1 MFFDEW
7 WTLLRIVVGGTL
19 AYVFLIIFLRLSG
32 KRTLSKWNA
41 FDFIVTI
48 AFGSV
53 LATVITSKS
62 IALIEGLLA
71 LILLIFLQFV
81 ITSLSVRVKWFRKL
95 IKSDPTFLYNE
106 GQFLES
112 AMTDTRVVKG
122 EILAAVRSSN
132 ISAMEDVKAV
142 ILETDG
148 SFSVIE
154 KKENSTYSALEGVQN
169 SSKN

>member
-7 WTLLRIVVGGTL
+7 WTLLRIIVVGTL
-19 AYVFLIIFLRLSG
+19 AYIFLILFLRLSG

-41 FDFIVTI
+41 FDFVVTI

-62 IALIEGLLA
+62 IALAEGLLA
-71 LILLIFLQFV
+71 LVLLIFLQFV